1 MNRKHTNRC
10 FDHLD
15 FLKWR
20 DKLLAA
26 SPEFKGLN
34 DPQLYEIYSKEVLNS
49 PSSKSSK
56 ADKETTLESK
66 KETTLESKKE
76 SALEPMKEN
85 LAKTIKSK
93 LLVLFPI
100 KIKEAFNISDAYYH
114 DISGDINES
123 IEIFKKIKKPQLKA
137 RIIKEILDA
146 HKEGLKLKIIDYIN
160 ETNKLK
166 CNLDSF
172 NDSEL
177 KQLLDSSMEDCSD
190 ILMELMLENNPDLR
204 GIEGVDL
211 ASSELKIRKSVK
223 WSDRI
228 K

>member
-1 MNRKHTNRC
+1 MKENSYTIYSNK
-10 FDHLD
+10 D
-15 FLKWR
+15 FHKWR
-20 DKLLAA
+20 DKHLATY
-26 SPEFKGLN
+26 PESKYLN
-34 DPQLYEIYSKEVLNS
+34 DGQLYEIYIKEVLHS
-49 PSSKSSK
+49 PNSKSSK
-56 ADKETTLESK
+56 ADKE
-66 KETTLESKKE
+66 
-76 SALEPMKEN
+76 SALEPKKEN

-177 KQLLDSSMEDCSD
+177 NQLLDSSMEDCSD
-190 ILMELMLENNPDLR
+190 ILMELILENNSDLR